1 MKPNDIYAM
10 AEQLTGALIA
20 HGPAL
25 YDSMTFDQVQTL
37 AALYVA
43 TKDLIDGAEQDNNEF
58 VFVPPNSHAWCSA
71 IHSSIHAGND

>member
-1 MKPNDIYAM
+1 MKPNDIYTM
-10 AEQLTGALIA
+10 VEQLTGALIA

-43 TKDLIDGAEQDNNEF
+43 TKDLIDGTEQDNI
-58 VFVPPNSHAWCSA
+58 VPPNAHAWYSA
-71 IHSSIHAGND
+71 IHSSIHANND